1 MNLYPSIFRRKS
13 TRRYE
18 SQPLPQQTIADI
30 ESAIKGFA
38 PLYPSVVPGYRFVGK
53 TKGKFGQGSFVAE
66 APHFL
71 IISGQGKRGE
81 KPGEL
86 ESAGFVYQQLALWL
100 DANDIGSVW
109 LGSAKDAETNN
120 SDNNNDI
127 ITLAFGKG
135 AENIHRAQKDFD
147 RKPISEITNAPD
159 DICIQ
164 AAHLAPSGV
173 NTQPWYF
180 EKKADG
186 VLVYRQK
193 LKPPLSLMY
202 KLSDVDMGIALC
214 HYALACKE
222 TGKPFAF
229 TRNADL
235 KAKPGFIPF
244 GVIA

>member
-1 MNLYPSIFRRKS
+1 ME
-13 TRRYE
+13 T
-18 SQPLPQQTIADI
+18 
-30 ESAIKGFA
+30 AIKGFA
-38 PLYPSVVPGYRFVGK
+38 PLYPSILPEYRFVG
-53 TKGKFGQGSFVAE
+53 TPKGKFGQARFVAE

-71 IISGQGKRGE
+71 IVSGQG

-86 ESAGFVYQQLALWL
+86 ESAGFMYQQLVLWL

-120 SDNNNDI
+120 ANNDI
-127 ITLAFGKG
+127 ITLAFGKS
-135 AENIHRAQKDFD
+135 AEDVHRAQKDFV
-147 RKPISEITNAPD
+147 RKPIAEITNTPD
-159 DICIQ
+159 DMCIQ

-180 EKKADG
+180 EKTTDG
-186 VLVYRQK
+186 VFVYQRK

-202 KLSDVDMGIALC
+202 KLSDLDMGIALC

-222 TGKPFAF
+222 TGKPFSF
-229 TRNADL
+229 TRNSDL